1 MKRFSEM
8 LGKITDASGKLM
20 LYGIKLALGV
30 LIIGI
35 IAYKY
40 NQQFIGGYANEMFCI
55 ELIRAAFSL
64 FVQFIIGGIIL
75 DCAVRNR

>member
-8 LGKITDASGKLM
+8 LGKITDVSGRLM
-20 LYGIKLALGV
+20 LYGIKLAFGV
-30 LIIGI
+30 LMIGI

-40 NQQFIGGYANEMFCI
+40 NQWFVGGYANEMFCI

-75 DCAVRNR
+75 DCAVQNR

>member
-1 MKRFSEM
+1 MRRFFEI
-8 LGKITDASGKLM
+8 LGKMTDESGKLM
-20 LYGIKLALGV
+20 LYGIKLAFGV

-40 NQQFIGGYANEMFCI
+40 NQWFVGGYANEMFCI

-64 FVQFIIGGIIL
+64 FVQFIIGGLIL
-75 DCAVRNR
+75 DCAVQRH